1 VAVINTDR
9 IPSRFPSLGGILD
22 RYLAAGFLRIF
33 SASLAVVTVLYVT
46 VDFFDR
52 IGTLFDSGAPLL
64 TVMRYFVYK
73 APLLISRVVGFATLF
88 STLFSLGML
97 ARTYEITAMRSSGI
111 SVQRLALPLL
121 LLGILICG
129 LTFVW
134 NESVVPVFA
143 HRAQTIY
150 RSEIKNTQQKS
161 LLGTNDIWIRG
172 ENSFINVDRFDAR
185 TVTLENITVF
195 RLNRDFSL
203 TGLVEI
209 PQAQW
214 RGAVWETSPAI
225 EWELRGDGQMVRR
238 EVTTPLPITETPGDL
253 KLLARDA
260 EEFTFF
266 ELQKQIADLKSKGI
280 DATNYQ
286 VDLHTKVAFPLISPL
301 MVLLAIPF
309 ALRRQLTGN
318 ISLSFGVAMLIAL
331 GYWVLSGF
339 CISLGHSGALPS
351 WAAGWIPNAI
361 FALIGLYFFTAEE

>member
-1 VAVINTDR
+1 MAEAR
-9 IPSRFPSLGGILD
+9 IRSRFPPLGGILD

-33 SASLAVVTVLYVT
+33 FASLAFITVLYVT

-52 IGTLFDSGAPLL
+52 IGAFFESGAPLL
-64 TVMRYFVYK
+64 TVLRYFIYK

-111 SVQRLALPLL
+111 GVQRLALPLFL
-121 LLGILICG
+121 IGVLICG

-143 HRAQTIY
+143 HRAQAIY
-150 RSEIKNTQQKS
+150 RTEIKNKQQKS

-172 ENSFINVDRFDAR
+172 ENSFINVDRFDTR
-185 TVTLENITVF
+185 TSTLENITIF
-195 RLNRDFSL
+195 RLNRNFSL

-209 PQAQW
+209 PKAHWQAK
-214 RGAVWETSPAI
+214 GWETSQAV
-225 EWELRGDGQMVRR
+225 EWELSGDGKMVRR
-238 EVTTPLPITETPGDL
+238 EVETALPMTETPDDL

-266 ELQKQIADLKSKGI
+266 DLQKQIADLKSKGI
-280 DATNYQ
+280 DATSYE
-286 VDLHTKVAFPLISPL
+286 VDLHTKLAFPLISPL

-318 ISLSFGVAMLIAL
+318 ISLSFGIAMSIAF

-361 FALIGLYFFTAEE
+361 FALIGLYSFTAEQ